1 MKIRI
6 NRFLSQAGICSRRKA
21 EVYIQKGDVKVND
34 KIISNLST
42 IIDTEKDIVLFH
54 DKIVKLPNQFVYYAL
69 NKPVGYISTSKDT
82 HALKKVIDLVPKN
95 PRVYPVG
102 RLDKNSRGLIIL
114 TNDGEL
120 ANKLTHPSFNHTKTY
135 EFEFLAPLNRLNKCL
150 NRLSG
155 IIKLDEGNAKFD
167 SMKILKIDKERS
179 IARLL
184 VTLHQGWKRQIRRM
198 CAVIGCEV
206 IDLYRI
212 QIGKCNI
219 DNIPKGKYITIG
231 INDIV

>member
-21 EVYIQKGDVKVND
+21 EVFIQEGDVKVND
-34 KIISNLST
+34 KIITKLST
-42 IIDTEKDIVLFH
+42 IVDTQIDKVLFH
-54 DKIVKLPNQFVYYAL
+54 DKLVRLPNNFVYYAVH
-69 NKPVGYISTSKDT
+69 KPVGYTSTSKDT

-114 TNDGEL
+114 TNDGDL
-120 ANKLTHPSFNHTKTY
+120 ANKLTHPSFNHIKTY
-135 EFEFLAPLNRLNKCL
+135 EVEILAPLNRLNKCL

-167 SMKILKIDKERS
+167 SIKILKIDKERS

-198 CAVIGCEV
+198 CAVLGCEV

-212 QIGKCNI
+212 QIAKLNI
-219 DNIPKGKYITIG
+219 NDIPKGKYITIG
-231 INDIV
+231 VDDII